1 VKTLTK
7 LIIKSAIAGGTLI
20 GLGLLSAPAQ
30 AITFWNWSFT
40 GNGNQSASGTFQT
53 ADVTPTAGVTYS
65 ITGITGT
72 YNRDSVAYTITG
84 LSNFQDGTNTFQW
97 NGTSSSPLLSNI
109 EGISFN
115 TTSEEVN
122 FYYDSNSGGY
132 GAVDRTFTDFS
143 GDDDYIVSSTL
154 SPATPVPWETDAL
167 PVVGSTIL
175 FGLGVWAKRKSA
187 KPIQKIDF

>member
-1 VKTLTK
+1 MKTLTK

-30 AITFWNWSFT
+30 AISLWNWSFT
-40 GNGNQSASGTFQT
+40 GDVNQSASGTFQT

-84 LSNFQDGTNTFQW
+84 LSGFANGTNTFQW
-97 NGTSSSPLLSNI
+97 NGTSSSPLLSNTG
-109 EGISFN
+109 GISFN
-115 TTSEEVN
+115 TTSEPVN
-122 FYYDSNSGGY
+122 FYYNSGGY
-132 GAVDRTFTDFS
+132 GAVDAKFTNFS
-143 GDDDYIVSSTL
+143 GRDDYIVSSTL

>member
-1 VKTLTK
+1 MKTLTK

-72 YNRDSVAYTITG
+72 YNRNSVAYTITG
-84 LSNFQDGTNTFQW
+84 LSDYNGGTNTFQW
-97 NGTSSSPLLSNI
+97 NGTSSSPLLSNSD
-109 EGISFN
+109 GISFN
-115 TTSEEVN
+115 TTSNSFN
-122 FYYDSNSGGY
+122 FYYYEYGGGY
-132 GAVDRTFTDFS
+132 GAVNDTSTNFS
-143 GDDDYIVSSTL
+143 GADYAIVSSTL

>member
-1 VKTLTK
+1 MKTLTK

-30 AITFWNWSFT
+30 AISLWNWSFT
-40 GNGNQSASGTFQT
+40 GNDNQSASGTFQT

-84 LSNFQDGTNTFQW
+84 LSNSFSATNTFQW
-97 NGTSSSPLLSNI
+97 NGTSSSPVFSDSN
-109 EGISFN
+109 GISFN
-115 TTSEEVN
+115 TTSQEVN
-122 FYYDSNSGGY
+122 FFYGGGSGGY
-132 GAVDRTFTDFS
+132 EAVNVTGTNFS
-143 GDDDYIVSSTL
+143 GINDYIVSSTL